1 MTRRIARLSQSPRV
15 ESLVGAGLTPPM
27 HGSERDHVPPTLSVV
42 IPVRN
47 DATLLARCLDLLAA
61 QTLAPDEI
69 VVVDN
74 GSTDDSAAVARA
86 GGARVVTCAR
96 RGIPAASST
105 GYDAA
110 NGDIIARLDAD
121 CTPDATWVA
130 EIVQAF
136 SRHPTVDVITGGA
149 RFTDG
154 PVALRRSL
162 AAAYLGAYYLLTL
175 PMLGHIPVFGSN
187 MAMRR
192 AAWESARFTV
202 HRHDSLV
209 HDDLDLAF
217 HIGEHHVIRY
227 EPRMRMGISM
237 RPFAAAGPLAF
248 RFGRGLYT
256 GLVHLPYGG
265 PPWRLMRI
273 SHKAVVK
280 RLRQAQPVVEA
291 PAGET
296 PARRQPASI
305 FAASARLP

>member
-1 MTRRIARLSQSPRV
+1 MR
-15 ESLVGAGLTPPM
+15 AGLTPM
-27 HGSERDHVPPTLSVV
+27 RHERERDQVPPTLSVV

-47 DATLLARCLDLLAA
+47 DATLLAGCLGALAA
-61 QTLAPDEI
+61 QTVAPDEI

-86 GGARVVTCAR
+86 AGARVVTCAR
-96 RGIPAASST
+96 KGIPAASST

-110 NGDIIARLDAD
+110 HGDIIARLDAD

-136 SRHPTVDVITGGA
+136 SRHPAVDVITGGA

-154 PVALRRSL
+154 PVILRRSL
-162 AAAYLGAYYLLTL
+162 AAAYLGAYYTLTL

-192 AAWESARFTV
+192 AVWESARFGV
-202 HRHDSLV
+202 HRHDTLV

-217 HIGEHHVIRY
+217 HIGEEHVIRY
-227 EPRMRMGISM
+227 EPRLRMGISM
-237 RPFAAAGPLAF
+237 RPFAAAGSIAF
-248 RFGRGLYT
+248 RFGRGMYT

-273 SHKAVVK
+273 GRKAVVK
-280 RLRQAQPVVEA
+280 RLRQVQLTDVA
-291 PAGET
+291 PADHT
-296 PARRQPASI
+296 PAPRQPGSI
-305 FAASARLP
+305 FAASARLPE

>member
-1 MTRRIARLSQSPRV
+1 M
-15 ESLVGAGLTPPM
+15 
-27 HGSERDHVPPTLSVV
+27 PPTLSVV

-47 DATLLARCLDLLAA
+47 DATLLAGCLDALAA
-61 QTLAPDEI
+61 QTVAPDEI

-86 GGARVVTCAR
+86 AGARVVTCAR
-96 RGIPAASST
+96 KGIPAASST

-121 CTPDATWVA
+121 CIPDATWVA
-130 EIVQAF
+130 EIVHAF
-136 SRHPTVDVITGGA
+136 SKHPAVDVITGGA

-154 PVALRRSL
+154 PVILRRSL
-162 AAAYLGAYYLLTL
+162 AVAYLGAYYALTS

-192 AAWESARFTV
+192 VAWESARFSV
-202 HRHDSLV
+202 HRHDALV

-217 HIGEHHVIRY
+217 HLGEQHVIRF
-227 EPRMRMGISM
+227 EPRLGMGISM
-237 RPFAAAGPLAF
+237 RPFAAATSMVF
-248 RFGRGLYT
+248 RFGRGMYT

-273 SHKAVVK
+273 GRKAVVR
-280 RLRQAQPVVEA
+280 RLRQAQPAVDA
-291 PAGET
+291 PTGET
-296 PARRQPASI
+296 PAPRQPGSI
-305 FAASARLP
+305 FAASARLPE